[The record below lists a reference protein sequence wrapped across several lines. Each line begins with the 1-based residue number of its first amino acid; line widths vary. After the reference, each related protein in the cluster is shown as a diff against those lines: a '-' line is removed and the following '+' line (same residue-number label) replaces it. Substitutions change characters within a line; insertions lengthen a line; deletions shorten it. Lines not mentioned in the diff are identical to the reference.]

1 VTGAPVRGTQSFVGQ
16 MAWVFLRPSL
26 TGLEAAW
33 RWLIGVPLLWVCWQQ
48 GQRVLA
54 DVPVENTGLASVN
67 WLDPWTASIKV
78 AESWE
83 MYQPHVVAV
92 LRWLVPAAALAWMVI
107 SGVGRN
113 LVLMRMERGLRF
125 RPFAMIVL
133 QGAWLALL
141 LVTCWSWWASINWAA
156 ARHIGNGSDPDL
168 VGYFIWVIFL
178 SLGFFSM
185 WALVSWLVTIAP
197 MLSLLENRSVFSAL
211 GESLRLGKT
220 LTGKLVE
227 INLVMGIV
235 KLMLLVV
242 GMVFSAV
249 LLPFSQ
255 QVGMSTLHVEWM
267 IVSVCYLIV
276 GDYFQVVRLKGYV
289 EMWRIYRGAHAA

>member
-1 VTGAPVRGTQSFVGQ
+1 MRGTQSFVGQ
-16 MAWVFLRPSL
+16 MAWVCRRPSL
-26 TGLEAAW
+26 TGLEVAW
-33 RWLIGVPLLWVCWQQ
+33 RWLIGAPLLWVCWQQ

-54 DVPVENTGLASVN
+54 AVPVENTGLASVN

-83 MYQPHVVAV
+83 LYQPHVVAV
-92 LRWLVPAAALAWMVI
+92 LQWLFPAAALAWIVI

-113 LVLMRMERGLRF
+113 LVFKRMEPGLRF
-125 RPFAMIVL
+125 RPLAMIAL

-141 LVTCWSWWASINWAA
+141 LATCWSWWASINWAA
-156 ARHIGNGSDPDL
+156 ARHIGNGGDPDL

-178 SLGFFSM
+178 SLGFFSL
-185 WALVSWLVTIAP
+185 WALVSWVVTIAP
-197 MLSLLENRSVFSAL
+197 MLVLLEKRSVLSAL
-211 GESLRLGKT
+211 GASLRLGKT

-227 INLVMGIV
+227 INMVMGIV

-242 GMVFSAV
+242 AMVFSAV

-255 QVGMSTLHVEWM
+255 QVGLSALHVEWA
-267 IVSVCYLIV
+267 IVSVGYLV
-276 GDYFQVVRLKGYV
+276 AGDYFQVVRLKGYV
-289 EMWRIYRGAHAA
+289 EMWRVYRSQQAR